1 MPYQYRNTRT
11 VRIPDASE
19 QDLRLVFPDGAEWTL
34 QYRNY
39 GDGRTLDI
47 LLDRTRQVYNWNG
60 VGMRPAKALCRQEKH
75 VLYVDQICI
84 PLE

>member
-1 MPYQYRNTRT
+1 MKHRT
-11 VRIPDASE
+11 VRIPDAPE
-19 QDLRLVFPDGAEWTL
+19 QDLKLVFPGGVEWRL

-47 LLDRTRQVYNWNG
+47 LLDRTRQVYNWRG
-60 VGMRPAKALCRQEKH
+60 REMRPAKALYRQEKH
-75 VLYVDQICI
+75 VLCDDQICI